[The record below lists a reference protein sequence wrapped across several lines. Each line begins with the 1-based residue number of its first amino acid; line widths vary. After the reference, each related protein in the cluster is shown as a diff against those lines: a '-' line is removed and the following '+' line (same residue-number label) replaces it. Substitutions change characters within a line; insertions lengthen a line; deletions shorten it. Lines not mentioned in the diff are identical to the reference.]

1 MINKLQSLG
10 VHLGLFLFDENVR
23 NAVKASLNESFDS
36 IIACKCNFTTSTFRE
51 LKNIELQC

>member
-1 MINKLQSLG
+1 MINKLYSLG

-23 NAVKASLNESFDS
+23 NAAKASLNESFDS

-51 LKNIELQC
+51 LKNT